1 MKALGLAAAILTA
14 ASSVVW
20 TASPQ
25 TPQVD
30 LLLENGRVLDGAGNP
45 WSYKDVGIVG
55 DRITFVGN
63 AGLEGVTARKTLDV
77 TGLLV
82 TPGLWDV
89 HSHAD
94 LEAAHGRL
102 ALPLLYQGITTI
114 VLGVDGRGTNEVA
127 ETFRRYRSDG
137 IAVNVIRYVGHNS
150 ARAEV
155 LGYEDRPP
163 SVEELDRMRAFV
175 AQGMEEGAVGL
186 STGLYYSPGAFS
198 TTDEVVELAKVAAR
212 FGGSYDTHDR
222 DLGVAYKGIGYLGSI
237 REGIEI
243 GERAGL
249 PVIFSHFNA
258 QGPHNYGRAPEGAR
272 LVDEARR
279 RGVNVMAGQ
288 HVYTASGCSLLACT
302 LPRWAAAGGADAM
315 RKRLQ
320 DPDVRKRLTIEI
332 AEMVD
337 LVGGPEKLVFTEPR
351 PELVGRTLGEVAR
364 EWKLSIPET
373 VMKILAE
380 SNGSVLNRD
389 IYDASNT
396 DFLAQKEWMMTCTD
410 GGTPVFGEGSVH
422 PRSYGAF
429 TRKLRDFALD
439 RGVITLPFAVR
450 GMTSLAASFYGMSRR
465 GSIAEGFHADLAVFD
480 EARMKDRATYEEPH
494 QYSEGTVHVVVNGK
508 LAFENGRPTGVLA
521 GSPLPRARE

>member
-1 MKALGLAAAILTA
+1 MFARGLAMLVL
-14 ASSVVW
+14 SV
-20 TASPQ
+20 AFSAGQAGSRQ
-25 TPQVD
+25 TPGLQVD

-55 DRITFVGN
+55 DRIAFVGN
-63 AGLEGVTARKTLDV
+63 AELAGVTAGKTLDV

-94 LEAAHGRL
+94 LDAAHGRL
-102 ALPLLYQGITTI
+102 ALPQLYQGITTI

-127 ETFRRYRSDG
+127 ETFRRYRADG
-137 IAVNVIRYVGHNS
+137 IAVNVIRYVGHNA

-155 LGYEDRPP
+155 MGYEDRPP
-163 SVEELDRMRAFV
+163 TAEEMERMKAFV

-198 TTDEVVELAKVAAR
+198 TTEEVVELAKVAAR

-237 REGIEI
+237 REGIAI

-288 HVYTASGCSLLACT
+288 HVYTASGCSLLACA

-320 DPDVRKRLTIEI
+320 DPAVRERLTVEI
-332 AEMVD
+332 AEMVE
-337 LVGGPEKLVFTEPR
+337 LVGGPEKLVFTEP
-351 PELVGRTLGEVAR
+351 ELVGRTLGDVAR

-373 VMKILAE
+373 VMKILAG
-380 SNGSVLNRD
+380 SNGQVLNRD
-389 IYDASNT
+389 IYDPNNT
-396 DFLAQKEWMMTCTD
+396 DFLARQEWMMTCTD

-422 PRSYGAF
+422 PRAYGAF

-439 RGVITLPFAVR
+439 RGIITLSFAVR
-450 GMTSLAASFYGMSRR
+450 GMTSLAASFYGMSQR
-465 GSIAEGFHADLAVFD
+465 GSIAEGFYADIAVFD
-480 EARMKDRATYEEPH
+480 EERIRDRATYEKPH
-494 QYSEGTVHVVVNGK
+494 RYSEGTVHVLVNGE
-508 LAFENGRPTGVLA
+508 LAFENGTPTGVLS
-521 GSPLPRARE
+521 GRPLPRRSE